1 VLEAGRQAGVHAVVS
16 RICTE
21 NEASIRMSMRLGF
34 FEVGVL
40 REVGVKFGR
49 MLDVMMLEKLL

>member
-1 VLEAGRQAGVHAVVS
+1 MAGVHAVVS

-21 NEASIRMSMRLGF
+21 NEASLALARKQGY

-40 REVGVKFGR
+40 REVGSKFGR
-49 MLDVMMLEKLL
+49 LLDVAIFEKLL